1 MNHPQPIKISLLAA
15 VTGVLISALS
25 VSGAEFKIPGQY
37 RLRLDSI
44 SSFPI
49 NNEGDKSQQTFLVEN
64 RLRLSPELKLGE
76 NLLIRAEGD
85 FRGNGGEENG
95 FPSAYADWAR
105 DPGAR
110 VDFRQAYLEW
120 KNRFGILRAGQMAS
134 TVGMGILANGGE
146 DREDPENELQP
157 VAFGD
162 AYYGDLADRLLF
174 ATKPLSVFSRSWLAE
189 HLVTALAF
197 DLVYRDENA
206 DLLKGDRA
214 LQGVFLSFLE
224 DQGSRAGIYA
234 AYRNQKDDDGDELK
248 VWALDFS
255 GQMEKELEKLRAW
268 LKVEGEIA
276 FTLGETS
283 QLRNHAHPD
292 GVSVRGFGG
301 ALRGLFWLPYLS
313 STTGLEMGGASGDS
327 NLEDGT
333 VYLFK
338 FDPNYHAGLI
348 LFEEVL
354 AEISAAGAARA
365 ANPGLVGVPNPG
377 VELLPS
383 NGSISNAYYIF
394 LTQSLKPVPRLTTA
408 LGLLYARSA
417 GDLLDP
423 YLTLRAGENRNFL
436 DRPARDKNLGFEV
449 DGKVSYQVRPSSRFR
464 PEVGMEAGIFFPG
477 KALADPA
484 GKTLDPI
491 YKVRGKLNVNW

>member
-1 MNHPQPIKISLLAA
+1 MNHLLPIKISLLAA
-15 VTGVLISALS
+15 VTGAVISALPA
-25 VSGAEFKIPGQY
+25 SGAEFKIPGQY
-37 RLRLDSI
+37 RFRLDSI
-44 SSFPI
+44 SSFLI
-49 NNEGDKSQQTFLVEN
+49 NSVPEKSRQTFLLEN
-64 RLRLSPELKLGE
+64 RLRLSPELKFGE
-76 NLLIRAEGD
+76 NLRVMAEGD
-85 FRGNGGEENG
+85 FRGNAGDENG
-95 FPSAYADWAR
+95 FPSAYADWGR

-120 KNRFGILRAGQMAS
+120 KTRFGILRAGQMTS
-134 TVGMGILANGGE
+134 TIGMGILAHGGE
-146 DREDPENELQP
+146 DRGDPENELQP

-174 ATKPLSVFSRSWLAE
+174 ATKPFSTLSRSWLAE

-214 LQGVFLSFLE
+214 LQGALLAFLE
-224 DQGSRAGIYA
+224 DESLRAGIYA
-234 AYRNQKDDDGDELK
+234 AYRDQKDDDGDELK

-255 GQMEKELEKLRAW
+255 GHLERELERLKAW
-268 LKVEGEIA
+268 YKIETEIA

-283 QLRNHAHPD
+283 QLRNQAHPD

-301 ALRGLFWLPYLS
+301 ALRGLFWLPCLS
-313 STTGLEMGGASGDS
+313 STTGLELGTASGDS

-333 VYLFK
+333 ASIFK

-365 ANPGLVGVPNPG
+365 ADPGLVGVPSPG

-408 LGLLYARSA
+408 LGLLYARAA
-417 GDLLDP
+417 GDSLDP

-436 DRPARDKNLGFEV
+436 DRPARDKNLGWEL
-449 DGKVSYQVRPSSRFR
+449 DGKVSYQIRPASRFR
-464 PEVGMEAGIFFPG
+464 PEVGVEGGVFFPG
-477 KALADPA
+477 KALADPD
-484 GKTLDPI
+484 GKIPDPI
-491 YKVRGKLNVNW
+491 YKVRGRFNVNW

>member
-1 MNHPQPIKISLLAA
+1 MNRLKPMRISLLTAA
-15 VTGVLISALS
+15 VLLSAVS
-25 VSGAEFKIPGQY
+25 VRGAEYKIPGQY
-37 RLRLDSI
+37 RFRLDSV
-44 SSFPI
+44 SSFLI
-49 NNEGDKSQQTFLVEN
+49 NNAPEKSRQTFLLEN

-76 NLLIRAEGD
+76 NLRVRAEGD
-85 FRGNGGEENG
+85 FRGNAGDENG

-105 DPGAR
+105 DPGAQL
-110 VDFRQAYLEW
+110 DFRQAYLEW
-120 KNRFGILRAGQMAS
+120 KTRFGILRAGQMAS
-134 TVGMGILANGGE
+134 SVGMGILANGGE

-174 ATKPLSVFSRSWLAE
+174 ATKPFSAFSRSWLAE
-189 HLVTALAF
+189 HLVTVLAF
-197 DLVYRDENA
+197 DLIYRDENA
-206 DLLKGDRA
+206 DLLDGDRA

-224 DQGSRAGIYA
+224 EKGFRAEIYA

-255 GQMEKELEKLRAW
+255 GQMERELEKLRAW
-268 LKVEGEIA
+268 LKFEGEIA

-292 GVSVRGFGG
+292 GVSVRGLGG
-301 ALRGLFWLPYLS
+301 ALRGLLWLPYLS

-333 VYLFK
+333 AYIFK
-338 FDPNYHAGLI
+338 FDPNYRAGLI

-365 ANPGLVGVPNPG
+365 ANPNLVGVPSPG

-383 NGSISNAYYIF
+383 NGSISNAYYLF

-423 YLTLRAGENRNFL
+423 YLTLQAGENRNFL
-436 DRPARDKNLGFEV
+436 DRPARDKSLGWEL
-449 DGKVSYQVRPSSRFR
+449 DGQVSYQIRPASRFR
-464 PEVGMEAGIFFPG
+464 PEVGMEAGVFFPG
-477 KALADPA
+477 RALADA
-484 GKTLDPI
+484 DGKTLDPI
-491 YKVRGKLNVNW
+491 YKVRGRITVNW